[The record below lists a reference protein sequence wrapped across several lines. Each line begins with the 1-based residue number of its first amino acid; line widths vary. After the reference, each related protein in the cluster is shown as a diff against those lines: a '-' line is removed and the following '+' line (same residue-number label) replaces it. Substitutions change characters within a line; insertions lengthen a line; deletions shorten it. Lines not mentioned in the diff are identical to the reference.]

1 MEIVSVVIPTCNRR
15 DCIERAID
23 SALAQTYPNLEVI
36 VVDDGSTDR
45 RLRAAFQQRFGQFA
59 DLLRSDV
66 PRARQA
72 LRKFIVGRIEFRPE
86 ERDGVPR
93 YRLRWALTIKPLMD
107 EGYLGVVPKGF
118 KPLLPQ

>member
-1 MEIVSVVIPTCNRR
+1 MEIVSVVIPTYNRR

-45 RLRAAFQQRFGQFA
+45 RLRAAFQQRLGQFA
-59 DLLRSDV
+59 DLLRSD
-66 PRARQA
+66 
-72 LRKFIVGRIEFRPE
+72 
-86 ERDGVPR
+86 VPR

-118 KPLLPQ
+118 EPPLLP